1 MQRITSRAIILSRRD
16 YGEADRIINFL
27 TNDNGRVSG
36 IAKGVKKPKSKM
48 AGGLELFSIVSISFL
63 ASNRE
68 LKTIVSTELIRHFGN
83 IAADLG
89 KTLWLY
95 DVLKLMQKSLP
106 ESCDSEYFDLL
117 SELMGYLNE
126 VEGSLWSSQ
135 LWFYSR
141 WLELHGQQFDTVWE
155 TGGQE
160 LKGEAFFYSH
170 ENKGFIS
177 GRNGNFT
184 LNHLKL
190 VRLATKL
197 KPQKLSQV
205 VNGDKLA
212 LELNKVLMKASQ
224 QVV

>member
-1 MQRITSRAIILSRRD
+1 MQRISSRAIILSRRD

-27 TNDNGRVSG
+27 TDDHGKVIG

-63 ASNRE
+63 VGSKE
-68 LKTIVSTELIRHFGN
+68 LKTIVSTELITHFGN
-83 IAADLG
+83 IAADLN

-117 SELMGYLNE
+117 RELMGYLNE
-126 VEGSLWSSQ
+126 KESNLWSSQ

-141 WLELHGQQFDTVWE
+141 WLELHGQQFDTQWE
-155 TGGQE
+155 SGGQE
-160 LKGEAFFYSH
+160 LSGEAFFYSL

-177 GRNGNFT
+177 GKNGNFT
-184 LNHLKL
+184 LNHIKL
-190 VRLATKL
+190 VRLAAKL
-197 KPQKLSQV
+197 NPQKLSQV